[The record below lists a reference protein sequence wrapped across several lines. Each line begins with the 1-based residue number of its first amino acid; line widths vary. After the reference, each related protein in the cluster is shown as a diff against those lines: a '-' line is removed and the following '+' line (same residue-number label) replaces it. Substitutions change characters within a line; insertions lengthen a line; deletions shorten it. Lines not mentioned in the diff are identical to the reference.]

1 MELGFSDFR
10 VRLTEGGARLQVTGE
25 QMPLVFEKREEVMA
39 ALKPLFG
46 TVLLDLE
53 QRSPSVSVKG
63 GR

>member
-25 QMPLVFEKREEVMA
+25 QMTLVFEKREEVMA

-53 QRSPSVSVKG
+53 QRSPSVSVKD
-63 GR
+63 